1 MSNKTLSFD
10 PGAQKLDNTKIPI
23 DSPFFGASSFDDL
36 IKIVQSLATAARAKV
51 TFGVTKE
58 QGVSIERTRKAANAA
73 AISLLQSLPED
84 FDGINLTDEQRATLA
99 GYTGEGGIGGSEYE
113 YYTPDYVASGMWD
126 MMQAMGAGTGHILE
140 PSSGAGIFHEQKPRG
155 VLMSAAELS
164 PISGRI
170 NKLLHPEDNVQV
182 GPFESLA
189 NRTED
194 ETFDHIIG
202 NVPFADNRGSTA
214 NLDMPYASV
223 NNVGHYFVLRTL
235 DKVKAGGLSCLV
247 VPVGFTSGAN
257 HKAFRAQVSRKAE
270 FLGAHRLPSGTFEE
284 NGTATP
290 VDVWVL
296 RKHPA
301 SMADSILEQGDA
313 MLEAVGV
320 LWPTFINGKWFDLDG
335 RRFQYGETVITG
347 AGSFKR
353 MAIKNDTITNEEVR
367 RRLAHRFHSRID
379 WEVLGQQEPDIAP
392 MTEGEKRFINGVWY
406 VMSGGRLVIDT
417 STATATIDADRYG
430 VATYTE
436 LAPRLNSPTAVL
448 SLPFEQLYAIY
459 QDYPEAIPS
468 QYVDLLKFAGKQ
480 KPGQI
485 ARAFRGSLIGQQI
498 GLLQA
503 KLHQGFTIEQL
514 EAERVT
520 IVKMIEGEIKAGQNP
535 SMGARVSITGGGA
548 SDWLKYKASIHA
560 DGTLSDFLQGKL
572 DTTGGKIFNSANHE
586 ECIRHLYNDE
596 DREPITLADL
606 RQVLT
611 TPLPEDDAQAIA
623 LLSTMDGIA
632 MTPDGFILPMD
643 RATSGDV
650 GLKNQALLS
659 AVAYTEDG
667 PLKDNYLRQL
677 TEICEKRQWTEG
689 SDIRFKLD
697 SRWHDRRLVREFL
710 HDQGFD
716 QFEYVQSVEV
726 KEGQVV
732 SDLNYSGPD
741 GVFIGYRYK
750 TVNKTDKETG
760 AIVPTYAT
768 ASGGD
773 PFARQLEW
781 YLNGNKPRGPNSG
794 EYLTKI
800 RALEEDFNVWVRTHD
815 SYDDLTVQYNDA
827 FNKDVRYAHSDAPLG
842 IVGLSGKRIGFGYQN
857 EEVRRLSE
865 DGRGVLGFGTGL
877 GKTTTGLMLE
887 AYNFEKGRTKRTAFV
902 VPKSVL
908 ENWYHEAQETHNAE
922 TLRGY
927 LFVGLDELFDGDG
940 NHKQVPVLDDNGNPV
955 LVDGVQQMR
964 NAVVLSSSA
973 TVKERMN
980 MIPHSNYRAVVMTKE
995 QYAAIPMRAE
1005 TIETH
1010 AQDVLFAAA
1019 AAGRVTLNAETHR
1032 EANAKN
1038 RLIAEASKTGT
1049 DKEHDFP
1056 YFEDMHFDSVI
1067 ADEGHNYRNSF
1078 SAGRE
1083 AAALAYLPNSAVA
1096 KSARDMAIKNAYLM
1110 KQNNGRGAV
1119 LLTATPLVNSPI
1131 DAFNMLSHIIPAS
1144 EWQRMGIHTPDDF
1157 VKLFGKT
1164 EQVFVTKIDGST
1176 EARDGLVGFQ
1186 NLKALRGIFNRWVTM
1201 KTSQDVSSQVKIPD
1215 LDERTIN
1222 VPMTTDQENTY
1233 EELRLRATKMS
1244 NPEMMVF
1251 DKNGNEVL
1259 LRDGQGNLIDAEKDS
1274 VFSVIRDMDRVA
1286 TDPDL
1291 YARAITFRFPIEK
1304 ADGVKALANDLPKTI
1319 KIKASGPDD
1328 EENTAATLE
1337 VNLSENG
1344 KYQELRVP
1352 ELYEDEVLKRLEAN
1366 GLTLKD
1372 VSHPIPPKYSALIEN
1387 LKKGLV
1393 DGKQIIFTDEKSQ
1406 HKKLQRIIAQ
1416 ALNIDLEKIGILN
1429 ATSVADAAK
1438 GKKVAAVKKPEE
1450 PGEGA
1455 TAEKWEA
1462 YYAQMAKY
1470 DDYVASINEVQLGGL
1485 EKIAADFNEGRT
1497 PIIICNKKAE
1507 VGINLHRG
1515 TADIH
1520 HLTLPWTPASIN
1532 QRNGRGAR
1540 VGSTH
1545 SSVRVHYY
1553 CGKGSFDE
1561 FRLNTL
1567 KRKGN
1572 WIGEIMT
1579 SDAAEMENADADSAD
1594 EMNQFLAADDA
1605 EREAR
1610 RQQQITAIKAK
1621 AKAKAITSAKI
1632 TLQVYIK
1639 AKHAASTN
1647 SADIRQRIADLD
1659 AELNKAQQA
1668 LTTAQDNLKE
1678 EQRLQLQAIKKLRDA
1693 EEEVK
1698 AGTLDSWRL
1707 TGMKNARTSATTDV
1721 KKASGEVSEILTQ
1734 IGKLNTEKNRQN
1746 RVLTRIEK
1754 AEKEIRRYR
1763 PEVERAVRDGYLD
1776 ADGELIDHAD
1786 EFYIDPKTEK
1796 RFRAGR
1802 VYEYRSE
1809 ASTLYLRIEK
1819 LDVDTGAA
1827 TISEVFSDRPDRAMR
1842 TRQRVLN
1849 VRELGPQVSFSE
1861 DEISLREW
1869 MQGGKKLEEI
1879 GSRLSKQQFHD
1890 YLSQGFLALT
1900 DERVVYQTESGY
1912 MVQKLERMYTQ
1923 STFQMLNSALTFLK
1937 ENGQAIV
1944 YPDQSDEALK
1954 TSIAGWLRVKAFHT
1968 TTVIPFLRALFGS
1981 SPLAA
1986 MASYGESM
1994 PLDEIRTKTAELIND
2009 RLTASATDSD
2019 NMQGSTPTQLFNALT
2034 KQNWT
2039 GDLWLIRAAG
2049 NPKALYGEYNN
2060 RDEIDREW
2068 NLQVSAVT
2076 VQLAKEITNRL
2087 TKYAADTAAMVKTLV
2102 AGATEDDYSRI
2113 VNLVRSNQRSVR
2125 NWETLYRDFAKL
2137 TPESMNLARMY
2148 ADAVIMDLCRADQ
2161 ITPALLASA
2170 TLREEFNRELSSAM
2184 RQMAEDFDAWLQAV
2198 KLSRGE
2204 ISQEE
2209 VDTANAAR
2217 DQLVKEQ
2224 AASNPNIIIKR
2235 NESNLRGGKGTNRYD
2250 YEPGSCWCLHDAR
2263 ADGGALKSAKD
2274 DLKAQPYGAKYYRND
2289 RDQSAELVGS
2299 WWLIP
2304 VGTATA
2310 DELAAII
2317 QRYE

>member
-1 MSNKTLSFD
+1 MDNKLS
-10 PGAQKLDNTKIPI
+10 P

-36 IKIVQSLATAARAKV
+36 IRIVESLATASRAKV
-51 TFGVTKE
+51 PFGVSKE

-73 AISLLQSLPED
+73 AISLLQSLPDD
-84 FDGINLTDEQRATLA
+84 FNGINLTDEQRRTLA
-99 GYTGEGGIGGSEYE
+99 GYTGEGGLSGGNSSEFE

-140 PSSGAGIFHEQKPRG
+140 PSSGAGIFHEQKPAG
-155 VLMSAAELS
+155 VLMTAAELS

-170 NKLLHPEDNVQV
+170 NQLLHPEDNVQV

-214 NLDMPYASV
+214 NLDMPYANV
-223 NNVGHYFVLRTL
+223 QNVGHYFVLRTL
-235 DKVKAGGLSCLV
+235 DKLKAGGLSCLV

-301 SMADSILEQGDA
+301 SMADAILEQSDE
-313 MLEAVGV
+313 MLEHCNV
-320 LWPTFINGKWFDLDG
+320 LWPTFITGKWFDLDG

-353 MAIKNDTITNEEVR
+353 MAIKNDQITNAEIR
-367 RRLAHRFHSRID
+367 RRLAHKFHTRID
-379 WEVLGQQEPDIAP
+379 WEILGSQEPDIKP

-406 VMSGGRLVIDT
+406 VMQDGRLVIDT
-417 STATATIDADRYG
+417 ATATATIDAGRYG
-430 VATYTE
+430 VGTYAE
-436 LAPRLNSPTAVL
+436 IAPRLNSASAVL
-448 SLPFEQLYAIY
+448 SMPWEQLYAIY
-459 QDYPEAIPS
+459 MDYPEAIPG
-468 QYVDLLKFAGKQ
+468 QYTDFFKFAGKQ
-480 KPGQI
+480 KPGQQ
-485 ARAFRGSLIGQQI
+485 ARAFRGSIIGQQI

-514 EAERVT
+514 ENERVA
-520 IVKMIEGEIKAGQNP
+520 IVTMIAGEVKAGQNP
-535 SMGARVSITGGGA
+535 NSGARVSLAGGGG
-548 SDWLKYKASIHA
+548 SDWLKYKASVHP
-560 DGTLSDFLQGKL
+560 DGTPSDFLQGKL
-572 DTTGGKIFNSANHE
+572 DTTGGKIFNSASHE

-596 DREPITLADL
+596 DREPITLDDL

-611 TPLPEDDAQAIA
+611 APLPEDDAEAIA

-650 GLKNQALLS
+650 GLKNQALLA
-659 AVAYTEDG
+659 AVAHTVDG

-677 TEICEKRQWTEG
+677 TEIRQKREWTDG
-689 SDIRFKLD
+689 NDIRFKLD

-710 HDQGFD
+710 HEQGFD
-716 QFEYVQSVEV
+716 QFEYVQSVDVE
-726 KEGQVV
+726 EGQVV

-741 GVFIGYRYK
+741 GIFIGYRYK

-760 AIVPTYAT
+760 EIVPTYAL

-794 EYLTKI
+794 EYLDKI

-815 SYDDLTVQYNDA
+815 SYDDLVTQYNDA

-842 IVGLSGKRIGFGYQN
+842 IMGLSGKRTGFGYQN

-902 VPKSVL
+902 VPKAVY
-908 ENWYHEAQETHNAE
+908 ENWYHEAQETFSAD

-927 LFVGLDELFDGDG
+927 LFVGLDEQFDGDG

-955 LVDGVQQMR
+955 LVNGVPAMR
-964 NAVVLSSSA
+964 NAVTLSSSA
-973 TVKERMN
+973 TIRERMN

-995 QYAAIPMRAE
+995 QYAAIPMRPE
-1005 TIETH
+1005 TVEEH

-1019 AAGRVTLNAETHR
+1019 AAGRVTLNADSHR
-1032 EANAKN
+1032 EANKKN

-1049 DKEHDFP
+1049 EKEQDFP

-1096 KSARDMAIKNAYLM
+1096 KSARDMAIKNSYLM
-1110 KQNNGRGAV
+1110 KKNNGRGAV

-1144 EWQRMGIHTPDDF
+1144 EWVRMGIHTPDDF
-1157 VKLFGKT
+1157 VKMFGKT

-1176 EARDGLVGFQ
+1176 EAREGLVGFQ

-1201 KTSQDVSSQVKIPD
+1201 KGPQDVSNQVKIPD
-1215 LDERTIN
+1215 LNEHTRN
-1222 VPMTTDQENTY
+1222 VPMTAEQEEEY
-1233 EELRLRATKMS
+1233 ENLRLRATKMS

-1251 DKNGNEVL
+1251 DQHGNEVL

-1286 TDPDL
+1286 TDIDL
-1291 YARAITFRFPIEK
+1291 YRRAITFRFPIDK
-1304 ADGVKALANDLPKTI
+1304 ADAVKALAESLPATL

-1328 EENTAATLE
+1328 EDNTAAVLE
-1337 VNLSENG
+1337 YHLDAKG
-1344 KYQELRVP
+1344 PYQELRVP
-1352 ELYEDEVLKRLEAN
+1352 ELYEDEVMSRLAAH
-1366 GLTLKD
+1366 GLAEKD
-1372 VSHPIPPKYSALIEN
+1372 VTHPIPPKYSHLLEQ
-1387 LKKGLV
+1387 LKTGLV

-1406 HKKLQRIIAQ
+1406 HKKLKRIIAQ
-1416 ALNIDLEKIGILN
+1416 ALAMDPDKIGILN
-1429 ATSVADAAK
+1429 ATTVADAAK
-1438 GKKVAAVKKPEE
+1438 SKKVTAVKKPDE

-1455 TAEKWEA
+1455 TAEKWSA
-1462 YYAQMAKY
+1462 YYAQMQKY
-1470 DDYVASINEVQLGGL
+1470 DDYVASLNEVQLGGL
-1485 EKIAADFNEGRT
+1485 ESIAADFNEGRT

-1545 SSVRVHYY
+1545 ASVRVHYY

-1561 FRLNTL
+1561 FRLGTL

-1572 WIGEIMT
+1572 WISEIMT
-1579 SDAAEMENADADSAD
+1579 SDAAEMENADANSQD

-1610 RQQQITAIKAK
+1610 RQAQINAIKAK

-1647 SADIRQRIADLD
+1647 AADIRQRIG
-1659 AELNKAQQA
+1659 ELNTDLQDAQTELA
-1668 LTTAQDNLKE
+1668 NAQNELKE
-1678 EQRLQLQAIKKLRDA
+1678 LQEAQLKAINTLKEA
-1693 EEEVK
+1693 EEQAKTGEV
-1698 AGTLDSWRL
+1698 DSWRL
-1707 TGMKNARTSATTDV
+1707 QSYKASRAARISEV
-1721 KKASGEVSEILTQ
+1721 KKQSGVIGEILTR
-1734 IGKLNTEKNRQN
+1734 IGKLNNEKNRQT

-1754 AEKEIRRYR
+1754 AEKDIRRYR

-1786 EFYIDPKTEK
+1786 EFYIDQKTDK
-1796 RFRAGR
+1796 RYRAGR
-1802 VYEYRSE
+1802 VYEYRDDGG
-1809 ASTLYLRIEK
+1809 LHYFRVDK

-1827 TISEVFSDRPDRAMR
+1827 TVVEVFNDRPDRPVR
-1842 TRQRVLN
+1842 SRPRVTN
-1849 VRELGPQVSFSE
+1849 VRDLGPQVSFSE
-1861 DEISLREW
+1861 DEISLRTW

-1879 GSRLSKQQFHD
+1879 GTRLSKQQFND
-1890 YLSQGFLALT
+1890 YLSQGLLVLV
-1900 DERVVYQTESGY
+1900 DERVVYTLPDGF
-1912 MVQKLERMYTQ
+1912 MVQKLERVYDPRGGGY
-1923 STFQMLNSALTFLK
+1923 SILNNSLNWLK

-1954 TSIAGWLRVKAFHT
+1954 TSVAKWLRQKSFYINSVL
-1968 TTVIPFLRALFGS
+1968 PFLKSLFGG

-1986 MASYGESM
+1986 MATYGESM
-1994 PLDEIRTKTAELIND
+1994 PLNDIREKATQLIND
-2009 RLTASATDSD
+2009 RLTAGASATD
-2019 NMQGSTPTQLFNALT
+2019 NLQGSTDAQLYNALT
-2034 KQNWT
+2034 KQGYT
-2039 GDLWLIRAAG
+2039 GDLWVIKTAG
-2049 NPKALYGEYNN
+2049 SANVLFGDYNN
-2060 RDEIDREW
+2060 RDEIEKEW
-2068 NLQVSAVT
+2068 NAQVSVVT
-2076 VQLAKEITNRL
+2076 RQLAQAIDDRRM
-2087 TKYAADTAAMVKTLV
+2087 KYAADTVAMVKTLV
-2102 AGATEDDYSRI
+2102 AGATEDDYTRI
-2113 VNLVRSNQRSVR
+2113 VNLVRSNTRSVR
-2125 NWETLYRDFAKL
+2125 TWEALYRDYSNNSADGL
-2137 TPESMNLARMY
+2137 NLARMY
-2148 ADAVIMDLCRADQ
+2148 ADAVIMDLCREGQ
-2161 ITPALLASA
+2161 ITTALISSA
-2170 TLREEFNRELSSAM
+2170 TLREDMGRELNGAM
-2184 RQMAEDFDAWLQAV
+2184 RQMSEDFDAWLQAV

-2204 ISQEE
+2204 ITAEQ
-2209 VDTANAAR
+2209 VDAANAAR

-2235 NESNLRGGKGTNRYD
+2235 NESNLRGGKAANRYD
-2250 YEPGSCWCLHDAR
+2250 YAPGECWCLHDAR
-2263 ADGGALKSAKD
+2263 ADGGALKRAKD

-2304 VGTATA
+2304 IGAATS